1 MDGTYDLR
9 PPPPAARDGTSS
21 SVRAATQKTMLSR
34 ALQKANTA
42 VLLDN
47 ATNYEG
53 AIDAYTDAC
62 GLLAQVMQRAGADE
76 EKHKL
81 DDIRNTYTTRIN
93 ELRRLGLALQAGGK
107 ALPERPPS
115 GESLSQSILSTHITD
130 GDADDQD
137 IYFIGTATA
146 TQILA
151 KSPVPESQNERYIP
165 PRQQSLHPSGDG
177 GTHDTDNTSSTN
189 MNNEHHPSSSYPR
202 SDGLGLSNVANG
214 DLQDLQERGTES
226 TSWLDTIDESGASS
240 SSSIRSANSSLYLR
254 RKQDAH
260 YSRGTEAEFDAA
272 LDEAVEAA
280 YDDGLEVVP
289 REDEPD
295 DDIMSH
301 VRRNIELAKQK
312 VREAELEAEAA
323 SVSARERD
331 RRRPEISPD
340 DIDVGSGS
348 DLDRKG
354 YSDHEAEEEER
365 ILEEMMDDFE
375 FDLSSKSALPR
386 QSGSSGY
393 SSRTWG
399 SSVASSRTNTGTL
412 LSTLTEEDDFSIPPG
427 GMAKNVLSY
436 SQPFQ
441 KLPPPVG
448 APPPPPPPP
457 PHPPVQQ
464 HHQHHQHQ
472 LPPPPAPTRATPTPP
487 SPSAKATTSSPDS
500 ADIMMASTVR
510 SRRLSGRPKELIIE
524 TGSAHAPSSADGA
537 RQVPLP
543 PSMLLAHPITPLP
556 SKTSHGK
563 SSSDF
568 NLESIQQRPHTAIG
582 SPESPGP
589 DSPAISAFPTLNTH
603 ESVDFDT
610 LLTSPPLTL
619 SRLHS
624 APGISREPTYSAPAL
639 GKSSQPPGSPFTTSF
654 IPELGKTFSLPAV
667 PPLSSAGPSRH
678 LFDNN
683 IHSPLTPG
691 SPNPN
696 APDAPIPLEPCP
708 QSFLLRPFWLMR
720 CLYETITHP
729 RGGYLTT
736 KLFIP
741 RDIWKVKNVR
751 IKGLEEKISNCDLL
765 TAALLKLAKVDT
777 NDADAVLEEMQAFEN
792 ILDQVQAVWSR
803 KLGNE
808 VGVQGAMALFKLS
821 SDDTSPAVDSSSKP
835 SSSGSKSYLSS
846 WRKLR
851 SKSSGISNTSSSS
864 ISRDNGRE
872 NLTMTSLPMTD
883 TVATATP
890 RRGVIGLNC
899 TGPNAN
905 YMSALARLFDAAQV
919 IDQIARQVEDPG
931 LRHSSQTLVGLE
943 LSTRHASEFF
953 GFYACRFALNDIGL
967 MIDKFIKRGS
977 EYVMA

>member
-1 MDGTYDLR
+1 
-9 PPPPAARDGTSS
+9 
-21 SVRAATQKTMLSR
+21 
-34 ALQKANTA
+34 
-42 VLLDN
+42 
-47 ATNYEG
+47 
-53 AIDAYTDAC
+53 
-62 GLLAQVMQRAGADE
+62 
-76 EKHKL
+76 
-81 DDIRNTYTTRIN
+81 
-93 ELRRLGLALQAGGK
+93 
-107 ALPERPPS
+107 
-115 GESLSQSILSTHITD
+115 
-130 GDADDQD
+130 
-137 IYFIGTATA
+137 
-146 TQILA
+146 
-151 KSPVPESQNERYIP
+151 
-165 PRQQSLHPSGDG
+165 
-177 GTHDTDNTSSTN
+177 
-189 MNNEHHPSSSYPR
+189 
-202 SDGLGLSNVANG
+202 
-214 DLQDLQERGTES
+214 
-226 TSWLDTIDESGASS
+226 
-240 SSSIRSANSSLYLR
+240 
-254 RKQDAH
+254 
-260 YSRGTEAEFDAA
+260 
-272 LDEAVEAA
+272 
-280 YDDGLEVVP
+280 
-289 REDEPD
+289 
-295 DDIMSH
+295 
-301 VRRNIELAKQK
+301 
-312 VREAELEAEAA
+312 
-323 SVSARERD
+323 
-331 RRRPEISPD
+331 
-340 DIDVGSGS
+340 
-348 DLDRKG
+348 
-354 YSDHEAEEEER
+354 
-365 ILEEMMDDFE
+365 
-375 FDLSSKSALPR
+375 
-386 QSGSSGY
+386 
-393 SSRTWG
+393 
-399 SSVASSRTNTGTL
+399 
-412 LSTLTEEDDFSIPPG
+412 
-427 GMAKNVLSY
+427 
-436 SQPFQ
+436 
-441 KLPPPVG
+441 
-448 APPPPPPPP
+448 
-457 PHPPVQQ
+457 
-464 HHQHHQHQ
+464 
-472 LPPPPAPTRATPTPP
+472 PPPPAPTRATPTPP
-487 SPSAKATTSSPDS
+487 SPSAKATTSSPDT

-510 SRRLSGRPKELIIE
+510 SRRLSGRPKELIVE

-589 DSPAISAFPTLNTH
+589 DSPAISAFPTLNAH

-639 GKSSQPPGSPFTTSF
+639 GKSSQPPSSPFTTSF

-851 SKSSGISNTSSSS
+851 SKSSGISNTNSSS

-919 IDQIARQVEDPG
+919 IGMLTFHHHP
-931 LRHSSQTLVGLE
+931 
-943 LSTRHASEFF
+943 STCYKSA
-953 GFYACRFALNDIGL
+953 A
-967 MIDKFIKRGS
+967 
-977 EYVMA
+977 